1 MTKHSTENGVRLE
14 AMLNE
19 RDHLRVQ
26 IKLAE
31 QSGVDPELLEMRRK
45 LLQLDKEI
53 MQRWGETDA

>member
-1 MTKHSTENGVRLE
+1 
-14 AMLNE
+14 
-19 RDHLRVQ
+19 
-26 IKLAE
+26 LAE